1 MTIGLKSP
9 STTADADGD
18 TSCPALLMDDTETAT
33 PAGRDPLDRMT
44 PLGKTMR
51 ECDREDV
58 LLLARVSRFEAERHL
73 TDAVWYESMADEVA
87 PREPTAKVFIDASRR
102 DDDED
107 DGGSTGLDH
116 AVTSGLLRVTDD
128 HESRR
133 TRAA

>member
-1 MTIGLKSP
+1 
-9 STTADADGD
+9 
-18 TSCPALLMDDTETAT
+18 MDDTETAT

-44 PLGKTMR
+44 PLGKPVR
-51 ECDREDV
+51 ECSREDV
-58 LLLARVSRFEAERHL
+58 LLLANVSRFEAERHL

-87 PREPTAKVFIDASRR
+87 PREPTAKVFIDATRR

-133 TRAA
+133 SQAA